1 MDTCYVS
8 KTRIGL
14 VGLGSFCNNYHIPN
28 LLNRQ
33 NVDVTAIC
41 DVSQETLDARVEG
54 LADSQAFTEFEA
66 LLDADLIDGLIVST
80 SNAAHF
86 PVCKAALERDIPT
99 LVDKPITI
107 TVEDAAEL
115 VALSKVRNVTL
126 MTAFTRH
133 YMPSTEFV
141 RREIASG
148 AIEIQAL
155 TAIQRRSPVRR
166 GTADGGM
173 LHRRTVHITDVLPWL
188 TGKRITSVRASI
200 DYDDGNI
207 EEAFIDARIELE
219 DGLRATFLGI
229 KHSKEY
235 QDEVNVYGVDRSYR
249 LERERL
255 YTSTR
260 RDGWPLADDLP
271 QYGNSTDHFIDAV
284 QGKQPTQGDPYADRH
299 SDDGLKGLRVIHA
312 IHEAA
317 RSGDV
322 VEIAD

>member
-1 MDTCYVS
+1 MS

-66 LLDADLIDGLIVST
+66 LLDANLIDGLIVST

-99 LVDKPITI
+99 LVDKPSTI

-133 YMPSTEFV
+133 FMPSTEFV
-141 RREIASG
+141 RREITSG
-148 AIEIQAL
+148 AIEVQAL

-166 GTADGGM
+166 STGDGGM

-188 TGKRITSVRASI
+188 TGQPITSVDATI
-200 DYDDGNI
+200 DYDDGVT
-207 EEAFIDARIELE
+207 EEAFIDVRLGLE
-219 DGLRATFLGI
+219 GGLHATFLGI
-229 KHSKEY
+229 KYGEEY
-235 QDEVNVYGVDRSYR
+235 QDEVNVYGVENSYR

-255 YTSTR
+255 YTPTR
-260 RDGWPLADDLP
+260 HDGWQLADDLP
-271 QYGNSTDHFIDAV
+271 QYGNSTDHFIAAV
-284 QGKQPTQGDPYADRH
+284 QGRDPAQGDPYADRH
-299 SDDGLKGLRVIHA
+299 SDDGLRALRVVA
-312 IHEAA
+312 AMHESAQT
-317 RSGDV
+317 GKV
-322 VEIAD
+322 VETAG